1 MNGLGKIV
9 LLLLIATTAC
19 STQYERPGTLPKK
32 FPRVS
37 GAALTGES
45 VTLPDQFSGS
55 PVVIL
60 IGYVQRAQF
69 DIDRWILGLMQT
81 GVQTN
86 IIEVPTIT
94 GMAPSIV
101 SEFINDGMRSGI
113 PEEDWRT
120 VITLY
125 DDAAEKVKTAFGTE
139 RPQSASV
146 VLLDAAG
153 KITWF
158 SNRGYSATQVLE
170 LTDRI
175 RSLE

>member
-1 MNGLGKIV
+1 M
-9 LLLLIATTAC
+9 LLITTTAC
-19 STQYERPGTLPKK
+19 STQYDRPETLPKQ

-37 GAALTGES
+37 GVALTGES
-45 VTLPDQFSGS
+45 VTIPDQFAGS

-81 GVQTN
+81 GVKAN
-86 IIEVPTIT
+86 IVEVPTIT

-125 DDAAEKVKTAFGTE
+125 DDAAETVKTAFGSE
-139 RPQSASV
+139 RPQSATV
-146 VLLDAAG
+146 VLLDKSG
-153 KITWF
+153 TVTWF

-175 RSLE
+175 RSLK